1 MKIVQ
6 INATCGKGSTGR
18 ICIDISRELTE
29 RNVENYILY
38 CGNKSAY
45 PLGIQCGS
53 IAQIKAEALCSHI
66 DGLYGFNSKNI
77 TNQLLH
83 NLEAIQPNIVHLH
96 NIHGHNCNLEL
107 LFNYLSEHRIKAIWT
122 FHDCWAFTAYC
133 PHFTMAQC
141 DKWKCGCHNCP
152 QCHEYSFFFDRSKE
166 LYKKKKR
173 LADVLDLMIVTP
185 SYWLADL
192 TKQSFFNGHPVKVIN
207 NGVDLKVFKPTL
219 SNFRKKHSISDDK
232 YIVLGVAFDWGIR
245 KGLDV
250 FVELSRRLDK
260 KYQIVLVGTDK
271 TIDKKLPNN
280 IITIN
285 RTQSQNELAEIY
297 TAADVFVNPTREEVF
312 GLVNIEALACGTPGI
327 TFKTGGSPE
336 CYDETCGSVV
346 AYNDI
351 DTMEKEIVRV
361 CDQRPYSKEACIKK
375 ALCFDK
381 NIKIKEYMKLYEEID
396 V

>member
-1 MKIVQ
+1 M
-6 INATCGKGSTGR
+6 
-18 ICIDISRELTE
+18 
-29 RNVENYILY
+29 
-38 CGNKSAY
+38 
-45 PLGIQCGS
+45 
-53 IAQIKAEALCSHI
+53 
-66 DGLYGFNSKNI
+66 
-77 TNQLLH
+77 
-83 NLEAIQPNIVHLH
+83 
-96 NIHGHNCNLEL
+96 
-107 LFNYLSEHRIKAIWT
+107 
-122 FHDCWAFTAYC
+122 
-133 PHFTMAQC
+133 
-141 DKWKCGCHNCP
+141 
-152 QCHEYSFFFDRSKE
+152 
-166 LYKKKKR
+166 
-173 LADVLDLMIVTP
+173 
-185 SYWLADL
+185 
-192 TKQSFFNGHPVKVIN
+192 
-207 NGVDLKVFKPTL
+207 FKPTL

-280 IITIN
+280 IISIN